1 MQRRKVLSRFIT
13 ADGYGQRAADTQTT
27 LYSVAVG
34 RIYAVSIER
43 HALLRSASRKVD
55 TAS

>member
-1 MQRRKVLSRFIT
+1 MQKRKVLSRFIT

-43 HALLRSASRKVD
+43 HALLRLASRKVD